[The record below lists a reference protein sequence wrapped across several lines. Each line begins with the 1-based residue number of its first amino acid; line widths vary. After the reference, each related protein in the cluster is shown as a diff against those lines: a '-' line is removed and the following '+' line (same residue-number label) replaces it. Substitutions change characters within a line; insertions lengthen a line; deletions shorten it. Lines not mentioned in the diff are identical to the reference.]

1 MAVPDPVEPVVV
13 RPAEPRD
20 AFAVAALHLQAER
33 EAGAQVPAGF
43 LDALADAWLRDRS
56 RRTWLAEDARHNPL
70 GVVHGTVVRTL
81 PGPRHAGTA
90 CLDLGFVFVTRDVR
104 GRGLG
109 EQLLRTVIGWCEAQG
124 VDRVRVDAVE
134 SLRPLYEHVGFGP
147 PAEASLELDVS
158 RSPRPA
164 G

>member
-1 MAVPDPVEPVVV
+1 MTEPIEPVVV

-33 EAGAQVPAGF
+33 EAGAEVAPGF

-56 RRTWLAEDARHNPL
+56 RHTWLAEDARHNPL
-70 GVVHGTVVRTL
+70 GVAHGTVLRTL
-81 PGPRHAGTA
+81 PGPRRPASGV
-90 CLDLGFVFVTRDVR
+90 LQLGLVYVTRDVR

-109 EQLLRTVIGWCEAQG
+109 EQLLHAVLGWCGTQG
-124 VDRVRVDAVE
+124 VERVRVEADDAV
-134 SLRPLYEHVGFGP
+134 RPLYDHLGFAPP
-147 PAEASLELDVS
+147 PAPVLELGVG
-158 RSPRPA
+158 RGPHPA

>member
-1 MAVPDPVEPVVV
+1 MQDTVDPVVV

-33 EAGAQVPAGF
+33 EAGAEVPPGY
-43 LDALADAWLRDRS
+43 LDRLADAWLRDRS
-56 RRTWLAEDARHNPL
+56 RQTWLAEDARHNPL
-70 GVVHGTVVRTL
+70 GAAHGTVVRTL
-81 PGPRHAGTA
+81 AGHPGTGRLELT
-90 CLDLGFVFVTRDVR
+90 FVYVTRDVR

-109 EQLLRTVIGWCEAQG
+109 EQLLHAVVAWCEVQG
-124 VDRVRVDAVE
+124 VERVRVDAVPA
-134 SLRPLYEHVGFGP
+134 LRPLYERVGFGP
-147 PAEASLELDVS
+147 PEEASLELCVT

>member
-1 MAVPDPVEPVVV
+1 MTEPIESVVV

-33 EAGAQVPAGF
+33 EGGAEVAPGF

-56 RRTWLAEDARHNPL
+56 RHTWLAEDTRHNPL
-70 GVVHGTVVRTL
+70 GVAHGTVLRTL
-81 PGPRHAGTA
+81 PGPRHPGRG
-90 CLDLGFVFVTRDVR
+90 LLHLGFVYVTRDVR

-109 EQLLRTVIGWCEAQG
+109 EQLLHAVVGWCETQG
-124 VDRVRVDAVE
+124 VERVRVDAARAV
-134 SLRPLYEHVGFGP
+134 RPLYEHLGFAP
-147 PAEASLELDVS
+147 PPEAVLELTVS